1 MVLMINTYCVCCLR
15 LCLHRLNKPAFR
27 VLNYFSTQ
35 VLCLFC
41 WNSWFSSPEHYDKCS
56 IRTTWCKKEGRN
68 ENTIRQTRLCH
79 YVSWSITS
87 TQLWQTLWF
96 ETAHLLAEYSS
107 EVLIWL
113 EHLCFIQIY
122 ALLDSILLLK
132 LVKTCFLFPFPFPQ
146 KKYPLSC
153 LQKYYLVNEVV
164 YRPRQ
169 MHKIINPGDVWTS
182 KVLERIYRSVDFQ

>member
-27 VLNYFSTQ
+27 VLNYFSNQ

-41 WNSWFSSPEHYDKCS
+41 LNSWFSSPEHYDKCS

-79 YVSWSITS
+79 YVSWSIAS

-113 EHLCFIQIY
+113 EHFCFIQIY

-132 LVKTCFLFPFPFPQ
+132 LVKTCFLFPFPFPP
-146 KKYPLSC
+146 KKISFISFAKILSC
-153 LQKYYLVNEVV
+153 EWSGIPASANAWDHQSWGC
-164 YRPRQ
+164 Q
-169 MHKIINPGDVWTS
+169 
-182 KVLERIYRSVDFQ
+182 DFQSFRKDI